1 MLWDLKQCDA
11 PINFGQVHFSNFES
25 RMGANPNMWE
35 ESGREIKDENKVM
48 DFDRR
53 RGGDEVDVQ
62 LTEGH
67 YTTPNS

>member
-1 MLWDLKQCDA
+1 
-11 PINFGQVHFSNFES
+11 
-25 RMGANPNMWE
+25 MGANPNMWE